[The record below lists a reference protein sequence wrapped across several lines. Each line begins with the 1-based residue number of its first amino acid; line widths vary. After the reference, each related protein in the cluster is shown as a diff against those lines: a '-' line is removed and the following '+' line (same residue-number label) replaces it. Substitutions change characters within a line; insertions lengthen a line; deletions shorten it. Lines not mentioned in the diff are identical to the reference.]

1 MPNQGI
7 ICSVPPEALLGPN
20 LEDMTDQ
27 EIMDTPLSRLT
38 FLRLTA
44 QGYNK
49 MQNLLG
55 PLITSTK
62 ALASRSCELASTNE
76 LEVDLSPRDPDFI
89 NFARRFIINLKRVD
103 EIIPFRRAWVPS
115 KHKLGGFVT
124 ALDGGKLAFGTS
136 IHSIAVPPD
145 NGTLD
150 RSLVM
155 CKSKIAKRNIPA
167 HEALSGK
174 LGSDALEQILQP
186 LLFDFAMQPL
196 AFYYF
201 LDSSCTLAMLNPKLD
216 LKNVLLANAVS
227 AFKEKLIELSI
238 QFPNSVTSIGF
249 IEGGLNPSD
258 AMTKLFPDPVAI
270 INSSLYRHG
279 PPKYNSFATL
289 DEDIVV
295 KVENGSF
302 CFLGMP
308 IKFMPEPKAAPSGKE
323 ESCNLCGQTEF
334 CGLALTRARA
344 ERESREDAMDES
356 LCRDLTKKVE
366 MPHESILGNETKVEQ
381 KQRKELCNWLSK
393 VNHSLAIHHGDNLI
407 DPNYKIK
414 CDFTINKKTYE
425 KLLSHLFKL
434 EQVFRTF
441 AFMAERHRAKH
452 MPRVSRILMSK
463 KKHIMRC

>member
-174 LGSDALEQILQP
+174 LGSDAWSKFYNHYYKILQ
-186 LLFDFAMQPL
+186 
-196 AFYYF
+196 
-201 LDSSCTLAMLNPKLD
+201 C
-216 LKNVLLANAVS
+216 
-227 AFKEKLIELSI
+227 
-238 QFPNSVTSIGF
+238 
-249 IEGGLNPSD
+249 
-258 AMTKLFPDPVAI
+258 
-270 INSSLYRHG
+270 SL
-279 PPKYNSFATL
+279 
-289 DEDIVV
+289 
-295 KVENGSF
+295 
-302 CFLGMP
+302 
-308 IKFMPEPKAAPSGKE
+308 
-323 ESCNLCGQTEF
+323 
-334 CGLALTRARA
+334 
-344 ERESREDAMDES
+344 
-356 LCRDLTKKVE
+356 
-366 MPHESILGNETKVEQ
+366 
-381 KQRKELCNWLSK
+381 
-393 VNHSLAIHHGDNLI
+393 
-407 DPNYKIK
+407 
-414 CDFTINKKTYE
+414 
-425 KLLSHLFKL
+425 LLSTISWTLH
-434 EQVFRTF
+434 
-441 AFMAERHRAKH
+441 A
-452 MPRVSRILMSK
+452 P
-463 KKHIMRC
+463 